1 MVRLEI
7 LICPSAQWIETVVYG
22 KVSDLVVPRCCASVR
37 FLEVGHFVVVD
48 GGDLVVDAYEFF
60 KVQSCCQESPGHAE
74 FRIDPVD
81 CGRYVVVVI
90 NYVSGV

>member
-1 MVRLEI
+1 M
-7 LICPSAQWIETVVYG
+7 G
-22 KVSDLVVPRCCASVR
+22 

-48 GGDLVVDAYEFF
+48 GGDLVVDAHEFF
-60 KVQSCCQESPGHAE
+60 KVQSCCQESPSHAE
-74 FRIDPVD
+74 LRIDPVD